1 MQLFI
6 SYARP
11 DRTRAESLTLRL
23 RQAGITVWLDSDLV
37 GGQTWWDRIL
47 DQLRSCD
54 AVVVAVSMASIKSQ
68 ACRSEREYAA
78 LLGKPIL
85 PLTLEAMSSLM
96 LPPDIARIQT
106 IDYSQPSEAAAFEL
120 IGAILALPKT
130 EELPD
135 PLPEAPPVPTSPF
148 GTLVDRLAEPT
159 LSMDDQLAIIGRLEA
174 ALGPAA
180 DPHDRP
186 TALELLRQMDERPD
200 LFAAAARQIVKIRA
214 QLRAADQQQG
224 SAPQAHAEQGGWQSG
239 GIRQDPRYRGTGPAP
254 DASAHN
260 QNTPPPRADDIDCT
274 AMIYISR
281 QPGELQYK
289 LNAWLI
295 FIDGKKVGKIWQAQ
309 RRKYPVTPGTHQIQI
324 RLNTMSSHSSPVEVF
339 TVNAGDCAEFSCGL
353 DHPLTMGNAFTAG
366 AWKDQFMT
374 SKNSFIR
381 LSRERP

>member
-23 RQAGITVWLDSDLV
+23 RQAGINVWLDSDLV
-37 GGQTWWDRIL
+37 GGQAWWDRIL

-54 AVVVAVSMASIKSQ
+54 AVVAAVSRASIKSQ

-78 LLGKPIL
+78 ILGKPIL
-85 PLTLEAMSSLM
+85 PLTLEPMSSEM
-96 LPPDIARIQT
+96 LPADIARIQT

-120 IGAILALPKT
+120 IGAILTLPKAG
-130 EELPD
+130 ELPD
-135 PLPEAPPVPTSPF
+135 PVPEAPPVPTSPF

-159 LSMDDQLAIIGRLEA
+159 LSMDDQLAIVGRLEA

-186 TALELLRQMDERPD
+186 TALELLRQLDERPD

-214 QLRAADQQQG
+214 QLQAADQQQG
-224 SAPQAHAEQGGWQSG
+224 SASQARV
-239 GIRQDPRYRGTGPAP
+239 RQDPRYGGTGPVSS
-254 DASAHN
+254 ASARN
-260 QNTPPPRADDIDCT
+260 QNTPPPRADHIDGT

-309 RRKYPVTPGTHQIQI
+309 RRKYPITPGTHQIQI
-324 RLNTMSSHSSPVEVF
+324 RLNTMSSHCSPVEVF

-366 AWKDQFMT
+366 AWKGQLMAP
-374 SKNSFIR
+374 KNSFIR

>member
-37 GGQTWWDRIL
+37 GGQAWWDRIL

-54 AVVVAVSMASIKSQ
+54 AVVAAVSMASIKSQ

-78 LLGKPIL
+78 MLGKPIL
-85 PLTLEAMSSLM
+85 PLTFEAMSSEM
-96 LPPDIARIQT
+96 LPADIARIQT
-106 IDYSQPSEAAAFEL
+106 IDYSAPSEAAAFEL
-120 IGAILALPKT
+120 IGAILTLPKAG
-130 EELPD
+130 ELPD
-135 PLPEAPPVPTSPF
+135 PVPAAPPVPTSPF

-186 TALELLRQMDERPD
+186 TALELLRQLDERPD

-224 SAPQAHAEQGGWQSG
+224 SAPQARAEQGGWQSG
-239 GIRQDPRYRGTGPAP
+239 VRQDPRYGGTGPAP
-254 DASAHN
+254 SASAQN
-260 QNTPPPRADDIDCT
+260 QNTPPPRADHIDCT
-274 AMIYISR
+274 ATIYISR

-295 FIDGKKVGKIWQAQ
+295 FIDGQKVGKIWQAQ

-324 RLNTMSSHSSPVEVF
+324 RLSTMSSHSSPVEIF

-353 DHPLTMGNAFTAG
+353 DHPLTRGNAFTAG
-366 AWKDQFMT
+366 AWKDQFT
-374 SKNSFIR
+374 TPKNSYIR
-381 LSRERP
+381 LSRERL